1 VGVSIN
7 QGKSVMWKAVV
18 GVLVV
23 GFVAYK
29 IFGGGHG
36 APAAASAGGRDAYDG
51 YIEVRMLMQGPQ
63 REIELMAIE
72 ERPDAADCK
81 NKSAGERIAAMCPKG
96 RNGLNCTLKSV
107 ECSRELEPRYR
118 KMLEKQPVSVHYA
131 HVEIDDPSGTP
142 RRGLVLGW
150 GMTEQ
155 ESMLVCN
162 AIQASSGATVK
173 GTVTCI

>member
-1 VGVSIN
+1 
-7 QGKSVMWKAVV
+7 MWKAVV

-29 IFGGGHG
+29 IFGGGHAG
-36 APAAASAGGRDAYDG
+36 SPAGGTAGRDAYDG
-51 YIEVRMLMQGPQ
+51 YIEVRMVMQGPQ
-63 REIELMAIE
+63 REIELVAIE
-72 ERPDAADCK
+72 ERPDAADCQ
-81 NKSAGERIAAMCPKG
+81 NKSAGTRVVAMCPPG
-96 RNGLNCTLKSV
+96 RNGLTCRLKSV

-118 KMLEKQPVSVHYA
+118 KMLEQQPASVHYA
-131 HVEIDDPSGTP
+131 HVQLDDPSGTP

-155 ESMLVCN
+155 ESLLVCN
-162 AIQASSGATVK
+162 GIRSSASTKLK